1 MTNIQKL
8 IEQLQNPN
16 PNKRYDACEELRV
29 SPSLP
34 DNAINALRLTLQ
46 DDDPL
51 VADAAKRALD
61 LHAPVIPDKPSES
74 NRSTSVS
81 IPSQPYVSPP
91 MPSGSPNSPEYVFAL
106 EKRIIVLE
114 MELLQLTREVN
125 LTNDS
130 YQPESVNV
138 PKSWVMSPNFL
149 ERAFAIWGHYF
160 VAQLIIAI
168 PIYCFIYILLSQ
180 SF

>member
-1 MTNIQKL
+1 MANIQQL

-16 PNKRYDACEELRV
+16 PSKRYDACEELRV

-34 DNAINALRLTLQ
+34 NKALDALRKTTQ

-61 LHAPVIPDKPSES
+61 IHTPIMPEKPSES
-74 NRSTSVS
+74 F
-81 IPSQPYVSPP
+81 PSQDYVSPP

-106 EKRIIVLE
+106 EKRIIFLE
-114 MELLQLTREVN
+114 MEIKHLIREIN
-125 LTNDS
+125 LMKVDH
-130 YQPESVNV
+130 ESEEINI
-138 PKSWVMSPNFL
+138 PKSWVISPNFF
-149 ERAFAIWGHYF
+149 ERAFAIWGHVL
-160 VAQLIIAI
+160 VAGLIIGI
-168 PIYCFIYILLSQ
+168 PIYCLIFVILGQ